1 MSQEYLNN
9 IRSQIGMGMQDVRN
23 ADQRSKDQKYTYS
36 GNPNMPYNYS
46 YDQNMGGQNPS
57 LGRYRPPMMDAN
69 GGWQDSGGY
78 AYNLPT
84 NSGPYRGSFGQGF
97 GPPMP
102 QFNGFGS
109 GSVGNMYD
117 QYGRGNYIRGGNGQP
132 VAGRMPPQGGPYPPQ
147 NQSGLNDLVATTMPV
162 SDIYSPSAQ
171 QDQMNHAAVIPPG
184 PGGQQYI
191 NDPSDM
197 GNFRNVFSGQNQGV
211 GNYFPPSVGM
221 PAQSWARQL
230 PQQGRS
236 NQFMGNNLQGFP
248 GFGPTQ
254 QGIGGA
260 VKPGSPTTVNNPGR
274 FNPLGSQ
281 YNPLGSQ
288 IGPEAFQVN
297 PQAFQAT
304 QQLLQQINARSKP
317 GMPASNN
324 FNPTNGTQAPPVDPT
339 NPYQNYNLPP
349 TFRYY

>member
-117 QYGRGNYIRGGNGQP
+117 QYG
-132 VAGRMPPQGGPYPPQ
+132 
-147 NQSGLNDLVATTMPV
+147 
-162 SDIYSPSAQ
+162 
-171 QDQMNHAAVIPPG
+171 
-184 PGGQQYI
+184 
-191 NDPSDM
+191 
-197 GNFRNVFSGQNQGV
+197 
-211 GNYFPPSVGM
+211 
-221 PAQSWARQL
+221 
-230 PQQGRS
+230 
-236 NQFMGNNLQGFP
+236 
-248 GFGPTQ
+248 
-254 QGIGGA
+254 
-260 VKPGSPTTVNNPGR
+260 
-274 FNPLGSQ
+274 
-281 YNPLGSQ
+281 
-288 IGPEAFQVN
+288 
-297 PQAFQAT
+297 
-304 QQLLQQINARSKP
+304 
-317 GMPASNN
+317 
-324 FNPTNGTQAPPVDPT
+324 
-339 NPYQNYNLPP
+339 
-349 TFRYY
+349 

>member
-132 VAGRMPPQGGPYPPQ
+132 VAGMMDQRGPQYGQPMPMRGGAMGPQMQQIQGGMQKGAPPMLA
-147 NQSGLNDLVATTMPV
+147 N
-162 SDIYSPSAQ
+162 
-171 QDQMNHAAVIPPG
+171 
-184 PGGQQYI
+184 
-191 NDPSDM
+191 M
-197 GNFRNVFSGQNQGV
+197 G
-211 GNYFPPSVGM
+211 
-221 PAQSWARQL
+221 
-230 PQQGRS
+230 
-236 NQFMGNNLQGFP
+236 
-248 GFGPTQ
+248 
-254 QGIGGA
+254 
-260 VKPGSPTTVNNPGR
+260 
-274 FNPLGSQ
+274 Q

-304 QQLLQQINARSKP
+304 QQLLQQIFARSKP
-317 GMPASNN
+317 GMPAGNN
-324 FNPTNGTQAPPVDPT
+324 FNPTNGTQAPPVDST

>member
-132 VAGRMPPQGGPYPPQ
+132 VAGMMDQRGPQYGQPTPMRGGAMGPQMQQLQGGMQKGAPPMLA
-147 NQSGLNDLVATTMPV
+147 N
-162 SDIYSPSAQ
+162 
-171 QDQMNHAAVIPPG
+171 
-184 PGGQQYI
+184 
-191 NDPSDM
+191 M
-197 GNFRNVFSGQNQGV
+197 G
-211 GNYFPPSVGM
+211 
-221 PAQSWARQL
+221 
-230 PQQGRS
+230 
-236 NQFMGNNLQGFP
+236 
-248 GFGPTQ
+248 
-254 QGIGGA
+254 
-260 VKPGSPTTVNNPGR
+260 
-274 FNPLGSQ
+274 Q

-288 IGPEAFQVN
+288 MNPEAV
-297 PQAFQAT
+297 QAS
-304 QQLLQQINARSKP
+304 QQLLQQIFARSKP
-317 GMPASNN
+317 GMPVANN

>member
-1 MSQEYLNN
+1 
-9 IRSQIGMGMQDVRN
+9 
-23 ADQRSKDQKYTYS
+23 
-36 GNPNMPYNYS
+36 MP
-46 YDQNMGGQNPS
+46 
-57 LGRYRPPMMDAN
+57 
-69 GGWQDSGGY
+69 
-78 AYNLPT
+78 
-84 NSGPYRGSFGQGF
+84 
-97 GPPMP
+97 
-102 QFNGFGS
+102 
-109 GSVGNMYD
+109 
-117 QYGRGNYIRGGNGQP
+117 
-132 VAGRMPPQGGPYPPQ
+132 
-147 NQSGLNDLVATTMPV
+147 
-162 SDIYSPSAQ
+162 
-171 QDQMNHAAVIPPG
+171 
-184 PGGQQYI
+184 
-191 NDPSDM
+191 
-197 GNFRNVFSGQNQGV
+197 GQNQGV

-254 QGIGGA
+254 QSIGGA

-288 IGPEAFQVN
+288 FSPEAV
-297 PQAFQAT
+297 QAS
-304 QQLLQQINARSKP
+304 QQLLQQIFARSKP
-317 GMPASNN
+317 GMPVANN

>member
-132 VAGRMPPQGGPYPPQ
+132 VAGRMPPQGGPYPQQGGQ
-147 NQSGLNDLVATTMPV
+147 NSGWTDANGQPVAMPTPDKLVDFINNGGHGPITGGPFIGGNAT
-162 SDIYSPSAQ
+162 I
-171 QDQMNHAAVIPPG
+171 QDQTTWG
-184 PGGQQYI
+184 
-191 NDPSDM
+191 
-197 GNFRNVFSGQNQGV
+197 GQNQGV

-236 NQFMGNNLQGFP
+236 NQFMGNNLQGIP

>member
-132 VAGRMPPQGGPYPPQ
+132 VAGRMPPQGGQSPPQ
-147 NQSGLNDLVATTMPV
+147 NDPSPEEIINTIMPV
-162 SDIYSPSAQ
+162 SGFYSPSAQ
-171 QDQMNHAAVIPPG
+171 QYA
-184 PGGQQYI
+184 
-191 NDPSDM
+191 
-197 GNFRNVFSGQNQGV
+197 NQ
-211 GNYFPPSVGM
+211 
-221 PAQSWARQL
+221 PAQGYAGAPIRGSLNQ
-230 PQQGRS
+230 S
-236 NQFMGNNLQGFP
+236 NQMGPYVPNLQGFP

-288 IGPEAFQVN
+288 FSPEAV
-297 PQAFQAT
+297 QAS
-304 QQLLQQINARSKP
+304 QQLLQQIFARSKP
-317 GMPASNN
+317 GMPVANN